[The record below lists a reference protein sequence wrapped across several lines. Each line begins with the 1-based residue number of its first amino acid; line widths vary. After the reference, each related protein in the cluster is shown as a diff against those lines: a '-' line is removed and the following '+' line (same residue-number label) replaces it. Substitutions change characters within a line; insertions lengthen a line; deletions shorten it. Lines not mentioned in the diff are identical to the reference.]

1 MVRHTNNSFLAIII
15 TALLVGLT
23 KFPDNNIDICTL
35 LFALFY
41 VGLRLKTFMD
51 DYAYFRDA
59 DYKSKNFKIGFCLA
73 IISWLI
79 WAFSGFLI
87 YQTESLV
94 SLFLLGLSL
103 SVSTSWIIADGL
115 RAGATKEQ
123 YYWIIMNAA
132 YVTVLWSIQGFR
144 DDLQFWG
151 KLALLILL
159 MALLIID
166 FIISNSFVHIES
178 KD

>member
-1 MVRHTNNSFLAIII
+1 MVRHTNNSFLAIIV

-103 SVSTSWIIADGL
+103 SVSTS
-115 RAGATKEQ
+115 
-123 YYWIIMNAA
+123 
-132 YVTVLWSIQGFR
+132 
-144 DDLQFWG
+144 
-151 KLALLILL
+151 
-159 MALLIID
+159 
-166 FIISNSFVHIES
+166 
-178 KD
+178 